1 MPSPEHDAV
10 VAMMRSLRD
19 QGPTRPAMAEQR
31 AQFETM
37 AEVFTLPADASVE
50 AVDAGGVPA
59 EQVTV
64 AGADGTRTILYLHG
78 GGYCIGSPR
87 THREFAARLA
97 RAADATVVL
106 IDYRL
111 APEHPFP
118 AAAEDA
124 TAAYR
129 WLLGRGQA
137 PARLVV
143 AGDSAG
149 GGLTVATLV
158 SLRDQGVVLPA
169 AAVCLSPWVDLEG
182 SGESMTTKAGADP
195 LIDREGLDQMAA
207 HYLGGADARTPLASP
222 LYADLAGLPP
232 VLIQVGTA
240 EVLLDDAVRLADR
253 ARQARVDVTLEP
265 FEDLMH
271 VFQIF
276 PALPEAREAVDRIG
290 AFVLKHAG

>member
-1 MPSPEHDAV
+1 MGGRGMRAFTLPGPPGRREEATMPSREHDAV

-169 AAVCLSPWVDLEG
+169 AAVCLSPWVDLEA

-240 EVLLDDAVRLADR
+240 EVLLDDAVRLA
-253 ARQARVDVTLEP
+253 
-265 FEDLMH
+265 
-271 VFQIF
+271 
-276 PALPEAREAVDRIG
+276 
-290 AFVLKHAG
+290 